1 MRRVLAFWPFGFVP
15 FVVTLVLIARF
26 GSIVDLKI
34 TKAQA
39 DLESI
44 GTALEFYKS
53 KHGDLP
59 NEADGLAEL
68 TRDDWPLDHI
78 SQDPWGN
85 SYLYRHTTGTDSYLL
100 YSPGVDHRDDGGSG
114 DDVILGSK
122 TYRCSDYGV
131 NCPPTAGQVGAWISL
146 ALAVLSVVVGITRLF
161 LALKHPDR
169 RVRVTHPPD

>member
-1 MRRVLAFWPFGFVP
+1 MRRVFAFWPLGFVP
-15 FVVTLVLIARF
+15 FVVALVLVARF

-39 DLESI
+39 DLGSI
-44 GTALEFYKS
+44 DTALDIYKS
-53 KHGDLP
+53 KHGDFP

-68 TRDDWPLDHI
+68 TRDNWPLYRV

-85 SYLYRHTTGTDSYLL
+85 SYLYRHTAGTDSYLL
-100 YSPGVDHRDDGGSG
+100 YSPGVDHRDGGGSG

-131 NCPPTAGQVGAWISL
+131 NCPPTASQVGAWIAL
-146 ALAVLSVVVGITRLF
+146 ALAVFSLVVGITRLF
-161 LALKHPDR
+161 RPLKLPDS
-169 RVRVTHPPD
+169 HGSGS